1 MDVIITSPFLRAV
14 QTAEPLAQSLGIE
27 IITDE
32 RLRETDHGKMANAHS
47 SPEVK
52 AERNV
57 CFFGEDKNH
66 KFAETGE
73 SYNDIL
79 ARTTAVIED
88 ICARYP
94 GKTVLVVSHGFPTGV
109 MSAYLRGKSIRDKV
123 ENATP
128 ETFILDVANK
138 TQLNLHRPYIDLIFL
153 APEKSEK
160 PKKVL

>member
-1 MDVIITSPFLRAV
+1 
-14 QTAEPLAQSLGIE
+14 
-27 IITDE
+27 
-32 RLRETDHGKMANAHS
+32 MANAKS

-52 AERNV
+52 EERNI
-57 CFFGEDKNH
+57 CFFGDDKNH

-88 ICARYP
+88 ICTKYP

-109 MSAYLRGKSIRDKV
+109 MSAYLRGKKIRDEVK
-123 ENATP
+123 NATT

-138 TQLNLHRPYIDLIFL
+138 TQLNLHRPYIDSILL
-153 APEKSEK
+153 K
-160 PKKVL
+160 PTYAKKAQKVLGVHGWMSDGLDEGSQDFWLELKNELQ